1 LEQRVGVPKRVLA
14 SSAYVFLFLAGSTLA
29 APLPSWAQGGAS
41 PSPSETAPAP
51 TEAAQREAMT
61 TAIQD
66 LQQQVRQ
73 LRDAVAEIRSE
84 AAEYRQETTVLRQE
98 LKAAQLQSSTR
109 ALSNDASETVGSKP
123 GALEAKEPSD
133 SAVAKD
139 RSQPQEMLQRVS
151 SLEDDIALLTG
162 KIDDQ
167 YQTKVESAS
176 KYRVR
181 LSGIVLLNLFSNQGA
196 TDNQDFPSFALSGS
210 RGSNGNFGATLRQSQ
225 IGLDVFGPTWVGAK
239 VSGMVQGDFSGGF
252 PYTWNGVNSG
262 YFRLRTASARMD
274 WENTSLVAGQDDLFF
289 SPLSPTSFASL
300 AIPALT
306 YSGNL
311 WGWIPQVRLEHRF
324 AISDTQS
331 VRLQAGILDNLTGE
345 YPSPVFWSR
354 IPGPGESS
362 GQPSYALRTSWSG
375 DVLGRH
381 LTLGAAG
388 YYSRQN
394 WGFARHID
402 GWAGMTDWN
411 IPLLSR
417 VEWSGEFYRGRGV
430 GGIGGGLGQ
439 SVYFDSD
446 PTNPSSQVFGLDSV
460 GGWSQL
466 KLKATS
472 KLEFNGAFG
481 LDSPTAA
488 EIRESFGNQP
498 YLQQN
503 RSWLGNFIYRPRS
516 DLLFSA
522 EYRRLRTTPQH
533 GADTAGQI
541 NLMMGVLF

>member
-14 SSAYVFLFLAGSTLA
+14 SGGYVFFFLVGSTLGS
-29 APLPSWAQGGAS
+29 PLPSWAQAGAS
-41 PSPSETAPAP
+41 PSSSETAPAK
-51 TEAAQREAMT
+51 TEAVPSEAMT
-61 TAIQD
+61 TAIQE

-84 AAEYRQETTVLRQE
+84 SAEYRRETTELRQE
-98 LKAAQLQSSTR
+98 LRAAQLQSSTR
-109 ALSNDASETVGSKP
+109 ALSKNASEAVESKP
-123 GALEAKEPSD
+123 GAVETEEPSE
-133 SAVAKD
+133 SAAAKD
-139 RSQPQEMLQRVS
+139 QSQPQERLS
-151 SLEDDIALLTG
+151 SLEDNIALLAG

-181 LSGIVLLNLFSNQGA
+181 LSGIVLLNLFSNRGA
-196 TDNQDFPSFALSGS
+196 TDNQDFPSFALSSSQG
-210 RGSNGNFGATLRQSQ
+210 GGGNFGATLRQSQ
-225 IGLDVFGPTWVGAK
+225 IGLDVFGPTWAGAK
-239 VSGMVQGDFSGGF
+239 VSGIVQADFSGGF
-252 PYTWNGVNSG
+252 PFTWNGVNSG

-300 AIPALT
+300 AIPALS

-311 WGWIPQVRLEHRF
+311 WGWIPQVRVEHRF
-324 AISDTQS
+324 AISDTQTIG
-331 VRLQAGILDNLTGE
+331 LQAGILDNLTGE

-354 IPGPGESS
+354 IPGPGENS

-375 DVLGRH
+375 DILGRH
-381 LTLGAAG
+381 LTLGTAG

-394 WGFARHID
+394 WGFGRHID
-402 GWAGMTDWN
+402 GWAGMTDWD

-417 VEWSGEFYRGRGV
+417 VELSGEFYRGLGV

-446 PTNPSSQVFGLDSV
+446 PTNPNTPVHGLNSV

-488 EIRESFGNQP
+488 EIRESFANQP
-498 YLQQN
+498 YLLQN

-522 EYRRLRTTPQH
+522 EYRRLRTTPH
-533 GADTAGQI
+533 YGVNTAGQI

>member
-1 LEQRVGVPKRVLA
+1 LEQQVGVPKRVLA
-14 SSAYVFLFLAGSTLA
+14 SGAYVLLFLAGSTLA
-29 APLPSWAQGGAS
+29 VPQPSWAQGGAS
-41 PSPSETAPAP
+41 PSSSETSPAP
-51 TEAAQREAMT
+51 PEAAEREAMT
-61 TAIQD
+61 TAIQE

-73 LRDAVAEIRSE
+73 LRDAVADIRSE
-84 AAEYRQETTVLRQE
+84 AAEYRRETTELREE
-98 LKAAQLQSSTR
+98 LRAAQLQSSTR
-109 ALSNDASETVGSKP
+109 AGGKDASETADSKP
-123 GALEAKEPSD
+123 GMVETKEPSD
-133 SAVAKD
+133 GAAAKD
-139 RSQPQEMLQRVS
+139 QSQPQEIMQRVA
-151 SLEDDIALLTG
+151 SLEDNIALLTG

-181 LSGIVLLNLFSNQGA
+181 LSGIVLLNLFSNRGA
-196 TDNQDFPSFALSGS
+196 TDNQDFPSFALPS
-210 RGSNGNFGATLRQSQ
+210 RGNNGNFGATLRQSQ
-225 IGLDVFGPTWVGAK
+225 IGLEVFGPTWAGAK
-239 VSGMVQGDFSGGF
+239 VSGIVQADFSGGF
-252 PYTWNGVNSG
+252 PFTWNGVNSG
-262 YFRLRTASARMD
+262 FFRLRTASARMD

-311 WGWIPQVRLEHRF
+311 WGWIPQLRVEHRF
-324 AISDTQS
+324 ALSDTQTI
-331 VRLQAGILDNLTGE
+331 RLQAGILDNLTGE
-345 YPSPVFWSR
+345 YPSAVFWSR
-354 IPGPGESS
+354 TPGPGENS

-375 DVLGRH
+375 DILGRH
-381 LTLGAAG
+381 VTLGTAG

-402 GWAGMTDWN
+402 GWAGMADWN

-417 VEWSGEFYRGRGV
+417 VELSGEFFRGRGV

-439 SVYFDSD
+439 SVYFDND
-446 PTNPSSQVFGLDSV
+446 PTNPNSQVHGLDSV

-481 LDSPTAA
+481 LDNPTAS
-488 EIRESFGNQP
+488 EIRESFANQP

-522 EYRRLRTTPQH
+522 EYRRLRTTPQY
-533 GADTAGQI
+533 GVDTAGQI